1 MASQEESCGPR
12 SFKLRDRHTINLRE
26 NAQPPGPWPHGT
38 RADERPSEKGA
49 QVGCRRL
56 RLGEPVHDQGRSG
69 GWLSPQRR
77 RRERTLSRRA
87 GRPER
92 HRNRRSHT
100 RSGGCHHESESASAV
115 SHRCEARS
123 SLLSGP
129 ICSNAARDLARS
141 ALQLQP
147 FFGLQAAAGI
157 AFAMDVTAA
166 RSKVRRDWSALEGI
180 RARALAKACRRI
192 LILPTVSCDART
204 RPARRNPDR
213 ACRHGH
219 PHDQAGLPARDQWI
233 ARAGRQRTNQIPPHE
248 KPACGPGRGPFK
260 PSAQSDADHSPQ
272 WCHVIRCRTYQ
283 QQQSPA
289 DMASSCS
296 SVMFGSGGSAR

>member
-1 MASQEESCGPR
+1 MRELLASKLRRMASQEESCGPR

-26 NAQPPGPWPHGT
+26 DAQPPGPWPHGT
-38 RADERPSEKGA
+38 REDERLSEKGA
-49 QVGCRRL
+49 QVGCRRQ
-56 RLGEPVHDQGRSG
+56 RLGEPKHDQGRSG

-147 FFGLQAAAGI
+147 FFGLQAAVGI
-157 AFAMDVTAA
+157 AFAKDVTAA
-166 RSKVRRDWSALEGI
+166 LSMVRRDWPALEGI
-180 RARALAKACRRI
+180 LGASPCQGMSSDPDLADGQWRRPDTARSSQSGSR
-192 LILPTVSCDART
+192 
-204 RPARRNPDR
+204 
-213 ACRHGH
+213 
-219 PHDQAGLPARDQWI
+219 LPAR
-233 ARAGRQRTNQIPPHE
+233 PP
-248 KPACGPGRGPFK
+248 A
-260 PSAQSDADHSPQ
+260 
-272 WCHVIRCRTYQ
+272 
-283 QQQSPA
+283 
-289 DMASSCS
+289 
-296 SVMFGSGGSAR
+296 